1 MTGKLSKVV
10 IVGGGPAGM
19 MAAWHLAG
27 NHEVHLY
34 EKEARLGRK
43 FLVAGK
49 GGLNITRHLDVVA
62 LKASY
67 APSGFMDRALSAFDS
82 ESLRNWLLQL
92 GFSTFV
98 GTSGKVFPEK
108 DITALQILNKLI
120 DSLKERGVII
130 HTRHRLV
137 RFDEFMNFTFEQVE
151 INPDVT
157 DHVMAGP
164 EATGP
169 DATDH
174 VVAGPEAIN
183 PDATDHLVAGPET
196 TNPDATDHVVA
207 GRKGSFQT
215 VTADYAVLALGGASW
230 PQTGSD
236 GKWVEVMKLNEV
248 STLPFR
254 PSNCGVNIE
263 WPDVVREFHAGKP
276 LKNIKTAMGTL
287 AARGA
292 ESVDQTTREWSA
304 AAGNMT
310 ATGEALIT
318 EYGLEGTA
326 IYPLVP
332 EIRRQ
337 LLLGVIPQLTIDFK
351 PQNTSEQLLEKLKE
365 PPSGHPSGAGKEGKS
380 AMYRTK
386 LAFNSAQLAV
396 IKAFTYKEVFADPVR
411 FCRAVKQVVIP
422 VHSLRPVEEAISV
435 VGGVDLNEL
444 NSNYSLKKFPRI
456 FIIGEMSDWDAPTGG
471 FLLQG
476 CFSMGAYVASAM
488 DEISL

>member
-67 APSGFMDRALSAFDS
+67 EPSGFMDRALSAFDS
-82 ESLRNWLLQL
+82 ESLRNWMLQL

-98 GTSGKVFPEK
+98 GTSGKVFPAK

-130 HTRHRLV
+130 HNRHRLV
-137 RFDEFMNFTFEQVE
+137 RFDEFMNFTFEQE
-151 INPDVT
+151 ETNPDV
-157 DHVMAGP
+157 
-164 EATGP
+164 
-169 DATDH
+169 
-174 VVAGPEAIN
+174 I
-183 PDATDHLVAGPET
+183 DHLM
-196 TNPDATDHVVA
+196 A

-236 GKWVEVMKLNEV
+236 GKWVEVMKQNEV

-254 PSNCGVNIE
+254 PSNCGVNIG
-263 WPDVVREFHAGKP
+263 WPGVVRESHAGKP
-276 LKNIKTAMGTL
+276 LKNIKTAIGTL

-304 AAGNMT
+304 ASGNMT

-365 PPSGHPSGAGKEGKS
+365 SPSGHPSGAGKEGKS

-386 LAFNSAQLAV
+386 LSLNSAQLAV

-488 DEISL
+488 DEIF